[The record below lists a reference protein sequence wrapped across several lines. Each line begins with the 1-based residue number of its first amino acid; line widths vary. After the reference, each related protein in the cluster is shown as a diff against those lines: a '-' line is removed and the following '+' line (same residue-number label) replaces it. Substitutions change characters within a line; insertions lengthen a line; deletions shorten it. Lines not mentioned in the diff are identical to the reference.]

1 MTPSILP
8 SSLWLSNRIQQEGL
22 LLNANPRHTSRIIN
36 SLTSGRQ
43 RSQMGDDYITTTT
56 SSNSNLLISSIINGL
71 NNTLPDVIKES
82 SPPLVTTES
91 SLLTYFNSTTSATT
105 ITISPL
111 DNLYKEP
118 SSIEHNK
125 QSFINHSIHHHTI
138 PVSTYTPDKVSPPVR
153 LINRCSGGPVFVRN
167 DRVKAIVRRKKR
179 KRDRRKKGPPTT
191 TDSSAI
197 QEDQPYDE
205 RRSKRSHDKDFGK
218 Q

>member
-1 MTPSILP
+1 MS
-8 SSLWLSNRIQQEGL
+8 
-22 LLNANPRHTSRIIN
+22 
-36 SLTSGRQ
+36 
-43 RSQMGDDYITTTT
+43 DDYITTTT

-71 NNTLPDVIKES
+71 GNTLPDVIKES

-91 SLLTYFNSTTSATT
+91 SSLTYFNSTTSSAT
-105 ITISPL
+105 TISPL

-118 SSIEHNK
+118 NSIEHNN

-138 PVSTYTPDKVSPPVR
+138 PVSPYTPDKVSPPVR

-167 DRVKAIVRRKKR
+167 DQVKAIVRRKKR